1 MLWRCVL
8 RIPYRSTTTRPVRDV
23 LRKMSTAD
31 ALSAEITKQT
41 ALLNELRLQNNDPA
55 RLDATKRELG
65 ELKRRFAAIS
75 RVNDPVVNGAPAD
88 RDEGK
93 KRERLLLK
101 TAKGT
106 RDYGP
111 AEMYCREHIERIVK
125 DVFTTYGG
133 SCLDTPVFERKDIL
147 AGKYG
152 EDQKLIFDLMDQG
165 GEQLA
170 LRYDHTVPLARY
182 IAMSGATVQGK
193 IWQVGKVY
201 RRDSPVMSKG
211 RMREFMQADL
221 DIVGVWDPMI
231 PDAEIVSLLCTI
243 LSNLDVGEFTIKIN
257 HRKILDGIFEVCG
270 VPPDKIR
277 SISSAVDKLDKLPW
291 SDVKK
296 EMTEEKGLSSDV
308 ADKIGEYVKHKGG
321 PALLD
326 QLKADETL
334 MSNPSAKQGLQDME
348 LLFTLLK
355 AYNNVIDK
363 ISFDM
368 SLARGLDYYT
378 GIIYE
383 AIVEASAPPG
393 FSCANATAPPPA
405 TAGASS
411 PAQPKKKSKKPKAD
425 TLEEEEEIDE
435 SQVGVGSIAA
445 GGRYDNLVGLFTSAA
460 AGEGKKGASLPCIG
474 VSIGMD
480 RIFAI
485 IWPKWVER
493 GMRSK
498 ETMVYVMAAGDGLLE
513 ERIRLVQELREA
525 GVKTDFLAKK
535 KPKLPAQFAAAE
547 KDEVPFDIILGADEL
562 KEGLV
567 TVKEQKWEF
576 VDGKKAKVQSA
587 DQGIKVR
594 REELVAWLKSTPTY
608 LNWSSGRLI

>member
-1 MLWRCVL
+1 T
-8 RIPYRSTTTRPVRDV
+8 S
-23 LRKMSTAD
+23 
-31 ALSAEITKQT
+31 LSAEIKKQT
-41 ALLNELRLQNNDPA
+41 AILNELRLQNNDPV
-55 RLDATKRELG
+55 RLDATKKELG
-65 ELKRRFAAIS
+65 ELKRRLAATARATDS
-75 RVNDPVVNGAPAD
+75 AANGATAVSGD
-88 RDEGK
+88 KDDAK

-111 AEMYCREHIERIVK
+111 AETYCRDHIERIVK
-125 DVFTTYGG
+125 DVFMTYGG
-133 SCLDTPVFERKDIL
+133 SCLDTPVFERKD
-147 AGKYG
+147 
-152 EDQKLIFDLMDQG
+152 DQKLIFDLMDQG

-182 IAMSGATVQGK
+182 IAMSGATIQGK

-221 DIVGVWDPMI
+221 DIVG
-231 PDAEIVSLLCTI
+231 DAEIVSLLCTI
-243 LSNLDVGEFTIKIN
+243 LSKLEVGEFTIKIN

-270 VPPDKIR
+270 VPPEKIR
-277 SISSAVDKLDKLPW
+277 SISSAVDKLDKA
-291 SDVKK
+291 
-296 EMTEEKGLSSDV
+296 GLADSNIKSRPRLTLSQV

-321 PALLD
+321 PALLE
-326 QLKADETL
+326 QLKADEIL
-334 MSNPSAKQGLQDME
+334 MSNPSAKQGL
-348 LLFTLLK
+348 LK
-355 AYNNVIDK
+355 AYNNVID
-363 ISFDM
+363 
-368 SLARGLDYYT
+368 RP
-378 GIIYE
+378 
-383 AIVEASAPPG
+383 SAPPG
-393 FSCANATAPPPA
+393 FSAANAVVSPVTDGAPAPA
-405 TAGASS
+405 
-411 PAQPKKKSKKPKAD
+411 PPKKKSKKPKAE

-445 GGRYDNLVGLFTSAA
+445 GGRYDNLVGIKAPQ
-460 AGEGKKGASLPCIG
+460 LPCIG

-485 IWPKWVER
+485 IWPKWVEK

-525 GVKTDFLAKK
+525 GIKVRQNRNYR
-535 KPKLPAQFAAAE
+535 PQFSAAE

-576 VDGKKAKVQSA
+576 VDGKKAKVQSTE
-587 DQGIKVR
+587 QGIKVR
-594 REELVAWLKSTPTY
+594 REELVSWLKNTPTY